1 MPEPKADSQ
10 ICIKESLLD
19 TVCCE
24 VIRQRKADELDPIC
38 WEKVIE
44 ILLDLFGKEIIG
56 QVWRRCRI
64 KEMK

>member
-19 TVCCE
+19 TVCWE

-44 ILLDLFGKEIIG
+44 ILLALFGKEIIG
-56 QVWRRCRI
+56 QVWRRYRI